1 MPLNL
6 LSDPWIPTFRNGDP
20 ATIRPDQIAEP
31 GITRLAW
38 ERADFNLACLELL
51 IGLVS
56 MATPPPRGTMPNG
69 IHDSSS
75 PMQEGFGRLWR
86 RSHLTL
92 SSLETGRVFFRTVSP
107 SRAQPSPRTSKR

>member
-56 MATPPPRGTMPNG
+56 MATPPEGRCRMAFTTRPVRCRKASG
-69 IHDSSS
+69 
-75 PMQEGFGRLWR
+75 GFGAVRI
-86 RSHLTL
+86 
-92 SSLETGRVFFRTVSP
+92 SL
-107 SRAQPSPRTSKR
+107 